1 MKPQDQGV
9 PSLFVIPF
17 VQVILGVFLFI
28 ALVYGERYLAVWALL
43 VLGLAAGTRQWA
55 RISLSGM
62 RCHASVDK
70 ERAFPDEKLTLKI
83 TAENRKLLPV
93 WLQVNVPA
101 GGLLPSSSPEG
112 TLTKETR
119 LLWYQKA
126 HFQWELTAQRRG
138 VHQIGPC
145 QLLAGD
151 LFAFFSRARNTEES
165 HSIIVYPRLVPLK
178 SFSFARRDFFGVP
191 GAKSPV
197 QDPIYILGTRDYQHG
212 QPAKYIHW
220 KASARHHRLQQKIFE
235 PTEREKILL
244 VVDVD
249 RFEKNRA
256 EEEFERTLEMVAS
269 LAVKLGKRGD
279 AVGLLTNGAV
289 VGDGPAAVPVT
300 KSSSQLPVLLE
311 VLARLRME
319 LQGNA
324 IGALRQGL
332 EGSWGISC
340 VFFSY
345 EEGETASALR
355 EYFRHRRTPA
365 TFFVWRSGS
374 TSGKDRFE
382 VRQGGHRLN
391 DLRTKEAPGR

>member
-9 PSLFVIPF
+9 PSIFVIPF
-17 VQVILGVFLFI
+17 VQVILGLLLFV
-28 ALVYGERYLAVWALL
+28 ALFYSERYLAVWALL
-43 VLGLAAGTRQWA
+43 VLGLVAGTKQWA
-55 RISLSGM
+55 RISLSGIKCDSTM
-62 RCHASVDK
+62 DK
-70 ERAFPDEKLTLKI
+70 ERAFPDEKLTLRI
-83 TAENRKLLPV
+83 SAENRKLLPV

-101 GGLLPSSSPEG
+101 GGLLLPSSAER

-119 LLWYQKA
+119 LLWYQRA

-138 VHQIGPC
+138 VYQIGPC

-151 LFAFFSRARNTEES
+151 LFAFFSKAKNTEAS
-165 HSIIVYPRLVPLK
+165 HSIIVYPRLIPLK

-197 QDPIYILGTRDYQHG
+197 QDPVYILGTRDYQQG

-235 PTEREKILL
+235 PTEQEKILL

-269 LAVKLGKRGD
+269 LAVKLGKRGN
-279 AVGLLTNGAV
+279 AVGLLTNGTV
-289 VGDGPAAVPVT
+289 VGGGPAAVPIA
-300 KSSSQLPVLLE
+300 KSTSQLPALLE
-311 VLARLRME
+311 ILARLRME
-319 LQGNA
+319 LKGNA
-324 IGALRQGL
+324 IDALRQGV
-332 EGSWGISC
+332 EDSWGIGC

-345 EEGETASALR
+345 EEGETVPALR

-365 TFFVWRSGS
+365 TFFVWQHRL

-382 VRQGGHRLN
+382 VRQGIHRPN
-391 DLRTKEAPGR
+391 ELRTKETLRG